1 MELIQRR
8 RAAQVLLVR
17 TAPSLL
23 GALLLVVTSCLLA
36 GCSFVGA
43 PSFELFGADFP
54 AWMWCSLVG
63 VVGAA
68 STRVVLTTPAV
79 NGVIPL
85 QLAVCT
91 AVGVIAAL
99 LTWMAVFR

>member
-1 MELIQRR
+1 MELIERR
-8 RAAQVLLVR
+8 RFAQIFLVR
-17 TAPSLL
+17 SAPSLL
-23 GALLLVVTSCLLA
+23 GAGLLMVASSLLA
-36 GCSFVGA
+36 GCSFVDA
-43 PSFELFGADFP
+43 PSFELFGAYFP

-68 STRVVLTTPAV
+68 STRVVLTSPAV
-79 NGVIPL
+79 DGMIPL

-99 LTWMAVFR
+99 LTWMALFR